1 MGNFFSF
8 THILAFVE
16 RDLRKFMRNPLSI
29 LSNVLLPIVYLL
41 VIGNSFQGTLK
52 KLPLGVVNQDQGPF
66 SKKVLNR
73 LNALESG
80 PNTIHLSLYSDAKD
94 AENAVREGGLKG
106 AVMIPP
112 HFSKDVSRGTMPE
125 IGLILDNTDAVSAA
139 ALEQAIGEA
148 FSYLHV
154 DTISIRPDREQPQ
167 LRLLELYR
175 KLDYDASIVPGAVV
189 MAIFMG
195 TMTTGAF
202 NLVMD
207 RFLGVHESYLSTPLT
222 KGELVLGILIS
233 GVLVTTL
240 VALVVLGAGVLLTGL
255 QVAGG
260 LSSFLAALLII
271 ILTATGLLSMMC
283 IFLARVDHPRIVG
296 LFGGFLNIIF
306 FFPSG
311 AVYPVESFPDWL
323 HAFSRI
329 NPESYAVHA
338 LKTILFKGMSWPALK
353 EDLLFLS
360 GFMILMMLISTR
372 IYKRTL

>member
-1 MGNFFSF
+1 MSL
-8 THILAFVE
+8 THVLAFVE

-41 VIGNSFQGTLK
+41 IIGNSFQGTLK
-52 KLPLGVVNQDQGPF
+52 KLPLGVINQDHGPF
-66 SKKVLNR
+66 AKRIIDR
-73 LNALESG
+73 LHALEAG
-80 PNTIHLSLYSDAKD
+80 PNTIKLSLLFDAGEGEK
-94 AENAVREGGLKG
+94 AVREGRLKG
-106 AVMIPP
+106 AMIIPP
-112 HFSKDVSRGTMPE
+112 HFSKNIARGTMPE
-125 IGLILDNTDAVSAA
+125 VGLMLDNTDAVSSA
-139 ALEQAIGEA
+139 ALQQAVGDA
-148 FSYLHV
+148 FSFLQV
-154 DTISIRPDREQPQ
+154 DVISVRPDRNEPK

-233 GVLVTTL
+233 GVFVTTL
-240 VALVVLGAGVLLTGL
+240 VALIVLGSGIMMTGL
-255 QVAGG
+255 TVTGG
-260 LSSFLAALLII
+260 LTSFFAALLVIV
-271 ILTATGLLSMMC
+271 LTATGLLSMMC

-338 LKTILFKGMSWPALK
+338 LKTILFKGMSWPALQ
-353 EDLLFLS
+353 EDILFLS
-360 GFMILMMLISTR
+360 GFMVLMTLISTG